1 MTKDTK
7 DWGENGVTWKP
18 TPLLHPTTSTF
29 SLWLI
34 SSAVNAWLFQKN
46 HSLQPNC
53 AILLLNSVDQFKTR
67 KTASSAGG
75 LFANNNSPATMCGG
89 KPRPSSAFDEKPS
102 PQSFTD
108 RRPGPH
114 GQLTHLRFS
123 VCLFV
128 SQQRF
133 HDFIILNKI
142 MHLSIR
148 RRRRRKKNWTMDT
161 YQ

>member
-1 MTKDTK
+1 
-7 DWGENGVTWKP
+7 
-18 TPLLHPTTSTF
+18 
-29 SLWLI
+29 
-34 SSAVNAWLFQKN
+34 
-46 HSLQPNC
+46 
-53 AILLLNSVDQFKTR
+53 
-67 KTASSAGG
+67 
-75 LFANNNSPATMCGG
+75 MCGG

-128 SQQRF
+128 CQQRF
-133 HDFIILNKI
+133 HDF

-148 RRRRRKKNWTMDT
+148 RRRRRKKN
-161 YQ
+161 